1 MENMCILSRA
11 TIKIFLNFMI
21 MEICKFMKK
30 WGMMNQ
36 YGKKMASILFL
47 LMAKKSFVMVKCT
60 ESLILC

>member
-1 MENMCILSRA
+1 
-11 TIKIFLNFMI
+11 MI

-60 ESLILC
+60 ESLILCSAMTNHI